1 MKTRRYRSEYK
12 RGKKAGYA
20 EGYAQ
25 GLHDGNPFIKIADAA
40 ANMAKVISD
49 KMTDPA
55 FIEAL
60 KKAKA
65 IENHDREYFHDICP
79 YTNVACGWWD
89 CEHCGIEKRERDWV
103 NKTDEEEAENDK

>member
-1 MKTRRYRSEYK
+1 MRTKRYRSEYK
-12 RGKKAGYA
+12 RGKAVGYV

-25 GLHDGNPFIKIADAA
+25 GLHDGNPLNKIADAA

-49 KMTDPA
+49 RMSDPA

-65 IENHDREYFHDICP
+65 IENHDREYFKGICP
-79 YTNVACGWWD
+79 YTDKPCDEWMCQT
-89 CEHCGIEKRERDWV
+89 CEVEQREREWLEG
-103 NKTDEEEAENDK
+103 EEDGQNIQM